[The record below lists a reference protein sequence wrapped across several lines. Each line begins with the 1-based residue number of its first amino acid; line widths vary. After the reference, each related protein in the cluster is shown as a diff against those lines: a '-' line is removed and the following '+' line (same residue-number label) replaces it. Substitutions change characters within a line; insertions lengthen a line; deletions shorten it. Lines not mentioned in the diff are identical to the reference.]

1 MIYYYDNLEFEEEK
15 IFDIYILRKYLTKY
29 YGLEKAM
36 ALIKEFS
43 KDIDILAKSL
53 GKKDIAFF
61 CLYFLRELF
70 VPSSENTSRPLAK
83 VHYDVFEELNKMF
96 VIEKD
101 TRHKEEFIL
110 PRGTGKSTIIN
121 TSVACYAHCYG
132 VSNYTVVIAKT
143 EDLLHQF
150 IAEVRKCLEFKKVK
164 ECFGELINTRK
175 RTVNKEEL
183 ELDNSTK
190 VQGFTWNGQ
199 IRGAKYNSKR
209 PTIMIADD
217 ILKMDDILNDNAKE
231 KCVTKYYTE
240 ILPAGDKARVING
253 KKEGLDTKF
262 IVIGTPLASDDFIN
276 AIKEDS
282 SFEVFHRSVCEFDVD
297 DYFATNEYWKQYR
310 EILFNNKNADRLK
323 DAENYYYKHIDQMK
337 FPTLWEGKYIPFEL
351 ANDYFTKRLA
361 FMQELMCDCQNVGDI
376 WIKYQDKI
384 SPKEMKEIE
393 FEKTI
398 LTIDQGASKT
408 SRSDFT
414 AFTVLG
420 KSNGFYYVREGKLK
434 KFDAKTEFDL
444 YISEIILLL
453 KAWKDVTHVFLEKN
467 VYKGIDATRLE
478 ERIREDKELRSRRI
492 KVETPYSTQNKEQR
506 ISTITDKIN
515 SGQIKF
521 NEVNEDY
528 NKQVFEYRGEKF
540 TPHDDA
546 IDSLEMAVNNIDQI
560 QIKSILRV
568 GTISDLYGR
577 R

>member
-1 MIYYYDNLEFEEEK
+1 MIYYDNLKFEEN
-15 IFDIYILRKYLTKY
+15 IFELYVLRKYLTKY

-36 ALIKEFS
+36 ALIKEYS
-43 KDIDILAKSL
+43 KNIDVLAKSL

-70 VPSSENTSRPLAK
+70 VPSDENTSRELAQ
-83 VHYDVFEELNKMF
+83 VHHEVFEELNKMF
-96 VIEKD
+96 ITEKD
-101 TRHKEEFIL
+101 SRHKEEFIL
-110 PRGTGKSTIIN
+110 PRGTGKSTIVN
-121 TSVACYAHCYG
+121 TSVACYAHAYAI
-132 VSNYTVVIAKT
+132 SKYTVVVAKT
-143 EDLLHQF
+143 EDLQHQF
-150 IAEVRKCLEFKKVK
+150 ISEVRKCLEFKKVK
-164 ECFGELINTRK
+164 ECFGNLINTKK
-175 RTVNKEEL
+175 RVVNKEEL
-183 ELDNSTK
+183 ELDNNTK
-190 VQGFTWNGQ
+190 VQSFTWNGQ
-199 IRGAKYNSKR
+199 IRGTKYSTHR
-209 PTIMIADD
+209 PQIIICDD

-240 ILPAGDKARVING
+240 ILPAGDKAVKRDGI
-253 KKEGLDTKF
+253 KQGLDTKF

-276 AIKEDS
+276 TIREDS

-297 DYFATNEYWKQYR
+297 EYFINNEYWQKYR
-310 EILFNNKNADRLK
+310 EILFNNKNKDRLK
-323 DAENYYYKHIDQMK
+323 DSENYYYSHINEMK

-351 ANDYFTKRLA
+351 ANDYFIKRLS

-384 SPKEMKEIE
+384 SPKEIEEIK
-393 FEKTI
+393 FEKTL
-398 LTIDQGASKT
+398 LTIDQGATKT

-444 YISEIILLL
+444 YIDAIVCLIR
-453 KAWKDVTHVFLEKN
+453 KWKDITHVFLEKN

-478 ERIREDKELRSRRI
+478 ERLRADKELRSRRI
-492 KVETPYSTQNKEQR
+492 KVETPYSTTNKEQR

-521 NEVNEDY
+521 NEQDEEY

-546 IDSLEMAVNNIDQI
+546 IDSLEMAVNNIDE
-560 QIKSILRV
+560 IKVRTILKV
-568 GTISDLYGR
+568 GSMIDLYR
-577 R
+577 